1 MKAKMERKVAEK
13 QIRATG
19 KATSK
24 AEEQLESFRAKRE
37 LAEAKMQSTMAQKQ
51 EALDASKAGAVE
63 AKGALKD
70 VKDQMKNEMA
80 AARVLEKE
88 VKAKQKEIAV
98 VEEEAKKAVEQKL
111 KVQQEIEDS
120 NKFKSETAK
129 KAEEVHQEIVKLQ
142 SEMKGKE
149 QALVGVET
157 AAMKAERDAA
167 HAELSLK
174 ANLMDREDL
183 ILERVGL
190 KAVQVNWAQIGE
202 AEGQRPDDLSR
213 IQGLDE
219 FAQQKLNVLGIHTYE
234 QISKMDPVT
243 AEVVNDAMEFTPGR
257 ISKMMWMQ
265 QAAQLMYERGR

>member
-1 MKAKMERKVAEK
+1 
-13 QIRATG
+13 
-19 KATSK
+19 
-24 AEEQLESFRAKRE
+24 
-37 LAEAKMQSTMAQKQ
+37 
-51 EALDASKAGAVE
+51 
-63 AKGALKD
+63 
-70 VKDQMKNEMA
+70 MA
-80 AARVLEKE
+80 AAKVLEKE
-88 VKAKQKEIAV
+88 VKAKQKEIAI

-111 KVQQEIEDS
+111 KVQQDIEDS
-120 NKFKSETAK
+120 QKFKSETAK

-190 KAVQVNWAQIGE
+190 KAVQINWAQIGE

-265 QAAQLMYERGR
+265 QAAQLTYERGR

>member
-1 MKAKMERKVAEK
+1 MK
-13 QIRATG
+13 T
-19 KATSK
+19 
-24 AEEQLESFRAKRE
+24 
-37 LAEAKMQSTMAQKQ
+37 
-51 EALDASKAGAVE
+51 
-63 AKGALKD
+63 
-70 VKDQMKNEMA
+70 EMA

-98 VEEEAKKAVEQKL
+98 VEEEAKKAEEQKL

-120 NKFKSETAK
+120 HKFKSETAK
-129 KAEEVHQEIVKLQ
+129 KAEEVHQEIMKLQ

-174 ANLMDREDL
+174 ANIMDREDL

-190 KAVQVNWAQIGE
+190 KAVQINWVQIGE
-202 AEGQRPDDLSR
+202 AEDQRPDDLSR
-213 IQGLDE
+213 IEGLDE
-219 FAQQKLNVLGIHTYE
+219 FSQKKMNVLGIHTYD
-234 QISKMDPVT
+234 QIAKMDPVT

-257 ISKMMWMQ
+257 VTKMMWVQ
-265 QAAQLMYERGR
+265 QASQLMHERGR